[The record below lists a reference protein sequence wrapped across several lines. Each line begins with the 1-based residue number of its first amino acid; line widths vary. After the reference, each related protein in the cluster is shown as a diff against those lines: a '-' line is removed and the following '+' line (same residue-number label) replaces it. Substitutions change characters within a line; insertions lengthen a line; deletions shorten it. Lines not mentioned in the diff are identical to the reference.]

1 MDFKDYYHVLG
12 VDRSASGDAIKSA
25 FRKLA
30 RKYHPDV
37 NPGDKKAEDRFKEI
51 NEAYE
56 VLGDAG
62 KRKKYDELGLNWEQ
76 ILRERDYA
84 RTQGAT
90 GFQGFEGFGAEAAGA
105 EGFSD
110 FFRAFFGGQP
120 FGAEGFGREAAQ
132 PGADSE
138 TDFPL
143 SIDDVVAGGKRSV
156 RLSVGEACATC
167 GGSGRVSHLA
177 AGGGRRRAVATVCP
191 TCHGH
196 GQVARAQTIEVTIP
210 KGLKDGSKIRLA
222 GLGGRG
228 THGGRAGDLYLRVK
242 LQPHPTFRAEGYDL
256 FGQLPVWDDE
266 AVLGA
271 DVSVPTPSGSVM
283 VRVPP
288 NSQNGRKLRLKGK
301 GLPKSSGE
309 GAGDLYW
316 ELRVVTPADA
326 SADEREHYEALR
338 RLRSGRNGPDR
349 IRKHLAS

>member
-1 MDFKDYYHVLG
+1 MDFKDYYKVLG
-12 VDRSASGDAIKSA
+12 VERSASADAIKA
-25 FRKLA
+25 AYRKLA
-30 RKYHPDV
+30 RKHHPDV

-62 KRKKYDELGLNWEQ
+62 KRKKYDELGSNWEQ
-76 ILRERDYA
+76 IIREQEYA
-84 RTQGAT
+84 RQQGAT
-90 GFQGFEGFGAEAAGA
+90 GFRDVEGFGAEAAGGD
-105 EGFSD
+105 GFSD

-120 FGAEGFGREAAQ
+120 FGTEGFGRETAQ

-143 SIDDVVAGGKRSV
+143 SIEDVVAGGKRSV
-156 RLSVGEACATC
+156 RLSVGEVCASC
-167 GGSGRVSHLA
+167 GGAGRVSQVA
-177 AGGGRRRAVATVCP
+177 AAGGRRRTVATTCP

-242 LQPHPTFRAEGYDL
+242 LQPHQTFRAEGYDL
-256 FGQLPVWDDE
+256 FGRLPVWDDE

-271 DVSVPTPSGSVM
+271 DISVPTPTGAV
-283 VRVPP
+283 VLRVPP
-288 NSQNGRKLRLKGK
+288 NSQSGRKLRLKGK
-301 GLPKSSGE
+301 GLPKAAGE

-316 ELRVVTPADA
+316 ELEVATPSDA
-326 SADEREHYEALR
+326 SAEEREHYLALR
-338 RLRSGRNGPDR
+338 QLRTAGSGRDR
-349 IRKHLAS
+349 FRKHLA